1 MNDPQL
7 EQRLAAIEHQ
17 LRLVSDRLGIPCPP
31 FPSEFGPPPGFGG
44 SPFGGLPPD
53 VVELARS
60 GNALAAI
67 KRYREITGASLA
79 EAKDAI
85 DRI

>member
-17 LRLVSDRLGIPCPP
+17 LRLVSDRLGIPCAP
-31 FPSEFGPPPGFGG
+31 FPSESGPPPGFGG
-44 SPFGGLPPD
+44 SPFGGVPAD
-53 VVELARS
+53 VVELVR
-60 GNALAAI
+60 GGHKLEAI
-67 KRYREITGASLA
+67 KRYREVTGASLA
-79 EAKDAI
+79 DAKDAI